1 MMRSGILIAAGIG
14 LFVAANSAFVVR
26 EGEQALITQFGK
38 IVGDPITTAGL
49 YWKTPLV
56 QDVRYFEKRILTWDG
71 DPNQIPTKDKKYIV
85 IDTTARWRI
94 KDVIKFAQAVQ
105 TEDGARPRLD
115 GILDG
120 VTRDIISRNNLVE
133 AVRNTNSILDR
144 IKAGEQKLKEAGD
157 SVEALEIEEQITGEI
172 EPISS
177 GREKLSEEIIERARP
192 ELDSLGIELIDV
204 QLRRIAYEASVES
217 KVFSRMISERQ
228 RIAEKIRSIGKG
240 EDAKIRGKLDRDLKE
255 IESGAYRKSEEIRGK
270 ADAEAI
276 AIYASAIQQQPEYY
290 KFVRSLDAYKRA
302 LADKAD
308 LILTTDNEF
317 LKALRHGK

>member
-1 MMRSGILIAAGIG
+1 MKFG
-14 LFVAANSAFVVR
+14 LLLTLFLGFLVLSASCFVVR
-26 EGEQALITQFGK
+26 EGEQALITQFGR
-38 IVGDPITTAGL
+38 IVGEPISSAGL
-49 YWKTPLV
+49 KWKMPFV

-85 IDTTARWRI
+85 IDTTARWQI
-94 KDVIKFAQAVQ
+94 EDVVKFAETVQ
-105 TEDGARPRLD
+105 TEEGARPRLD

-133 AVRNTNSILDR
+133 AVRNTNSILDKIHAR
-144 IKAGEQKLKEAGD
+144 QQLLKETKD
-157 SVEALEIEEQITGEI
+157 SMEVLELEEQITGEI
-172 EPISS
+172 EPITL
-177 GREKLSEEIIERARP
+177 GREKLSEAIIQRARP
-192 ELDSLGIELIDV
+192 ELQSLGIKLIDV

-255 IESGAYRKSEEIRGK
+255 IESTAYRKSEEIRGK

-276 AIYASAIQQQPEYY
+276 TIYAASIQQQPEYY
-290 KFVRSLDAYKRA
+290 KFVRTLDAYKKSLSGRA
-302 LADKAD
+302 DIL
-308 LILTTDNEF
+308 LTTDNDF
-317 LKALRHGK
+317 LKVLNEGK

>member
-1 MMRSGILIAAGIG
+1 MRPGIVIVIVIA
-14 LFVAANSAFVVR
+14 LLVAANSFFIVR
-26 EGEQALITQFGK
+26 EGELALITQFGR
-38 IVGDPITTAGL
+38 IEGAPITDAGL
-49 YWKTPLV
+49 YWKTPFV

-94 KDVIKFAQAVQ
+94 NDVIKYAQAVQ
-105 TEDGARPRLD
+105 TEDGARKRLD

-133 AVRNTNSILDR
+133 AVRNTNTILER
-144 IKAGEQKLKEAGD
+144 IQAHQQKMQESNDKLEQ
-157 SVEALEIEEQITGEI
+157 LELEEQITGEI
-172 EPISS
+172 EPITV
-177 GREKLSEEIIERARP
+177 GREKLSEEILERARP
-192 ELDSLGIELIDV
+192 ELESLGIELIDV
-204 QLRRIAYEASVES
+204 QLRRIAYESSVEN

-255 IESGAYRKSEEIRGK
+255 IESGAYRKSEEVRGK

-276 AIYASAIQQQPEYY
+276 AIYAASIQQQPEYY
-290 KFVRSLDAYKRA
+290 KFVRSLDAYKRS
-302 LADKAD
+302 LAGRAE

-317 LKALRHGK
+317 LKVLKHGK